1 MKQKITVFVVA
12 VLAGGLG
19 YWAGSYRV
27 SVRVRQWWERWEPH
41 SVIDQET
48 RWRRNGEHQAFICL
62 GALTNLH
69 AGKGSEAEAILEN
82 YLSEG
87 IARHVSSTWTN
98 DPRYQSSYQNI
109 ALIRAVRNY
118 RQQHPWT
125 NDEPERV
132 ESLQK
137 AFKLAE

>member
-1 MKQKITVFVVA
+1 MVLLVVA
-12 VLAGGLG
+12 ILAGSLG
-19 YWAGSYRV
+19 YWAGCYRV
-27 SVRVRQWWERWEPH
+27 TVRVREWWGVYEPH
-41 SVIDQET
+41 SVIDKET

-62 GALTNLH
+62 GALTNLR
-69 AGKGSEAEAILEN
+69 AGKEPEAEAILEN
-82 YLSEG
+82 SLSEG
-87 IARHVSSTWTN
+87 VLRHVSSTWTN

-109 ALIRAVRNY
+109 RLIRAVRDY

-132 ESLQK
+132 EPLQK